1 MEKQTLKSVLSQVGT
16 TEMMRATRQWVSAH
30 AKSADAL
37 ESMNKHATS
46 PIAQML
52 ACDIG
57 FASHDDRAF
66 LISTLPG
73 ASTTQPGLI
82 AYYAAGRKMLANVR
96 TPVKVRRY
104 LQKFPTR
111 GKDAEWVER
120 MAKDIDEMLGD
131 NPALDVRL
139 FSSAELD
146 GWADAYQDN
155 NNIRSCMGEDSIYGA
170 SRHRTY
176 RCYATAHY
184 GLPDNGLTLAALY
197 HKGEYV
203 ARAIVF
209 EDGDDKCYVKHY
221 GDSRIVDWLKDN
233 GYRQVYGYPAG
244 TTLVALPSE
253 DGGYYHP
260 YVDGDN
266 YYADLCYNSSAE
278 QHYWM
283 LGSGGRRLDDA
294 DGVSYA
300 DAADAA
306 DLTTCEHCS
315 AQFDRENEGGRYQ
328 NIHCYEYALCSDC
341 SSDHT
346 YDVHYGSS
354 FLERLY
360 VPDLDDLLGTRL
372 FRYEGELYTRDG
384 LDDQDLVVT
393 PRGVVDHQDNLWFCS
408 DDEQYH
414 TGEADD
420 GVVDTSD
427 IPEECGWG
435 KTFITEDGYADLGH
449 RLAYRELNQD
459 EFDPDGKPWLYHDD
473 VAVKTNITRALIH
486 ADDSTLE
493 RFTTTRG
500 KLVTVILP
508 SPGAAKQY
516 PELAALQKVSYEYLL
531 ELGAW

>member
-16 TEMMRATRQWVSAH
+16 TGMLCATRQWVSAH

-52 ACDIG
+52 ASDIG
-57 FASHDDRAF
+57 FESLDDCAF

-73 ASTTQPGLI
+73 VSATQPGLI
-82 AYYAAGRKMLANVR
+82 AYYATEQKMLANIR

-155 NNIRSCMGEDSIYGA
+155 NNIRSCMSDDSIYGV

-184 GLPDNGLTLAALY
+184 DLPDNGLTLAALY

-233 GYRQVYGYPAG
+233 GYRQVGGYPDG
-244 TTLVALPSE
+244 TTLVAFQSD

-266 YYADLCYNSSAE
+266 YYADICYNSSAE

-294 DGVSYA
+294 DGVSY
-300 DAADAA
+300 DDDDD

-315 AQFDRENEGGRYQ
+315 APFDPENEGGLHTSIDGYG
-328 NIHCYEYALCSDC
+328 YYLCDNCVSQY
-341 SSDHT
+341 T
-346 YDVHYGSS
+346 YDVHDGGSCP
-354 FLERLY
+354 ERMY
-360 VPDLDDLLGTRL
+360 VPDIDDPLGTRL
-372 FRYEGELYTRDG
+372 FKYQGKYYTR
-384 LDDQDLVVT
+384 
-393 PRGVVDHQDNLWFCS
+393 
-408 DDEQYH
+408 
-414 TGEADD
+414 D

-427 IPEECGWG
+427 SPEECGWG

-473 VAVKTNITRALIH
+473 VVVKTNITRALIH

-493 RFTTTRG
+493 RFT
-500 KLVTVILP
+500 VTSLPRVVVKRSKVESSAWISARVILVLTTT
-508 SPGAAKQY
+508 S
-516 PELAALQKVSYEYLL
+516 S
-531 ELGAW
+531 

>member
-1 MEKQTLKSVLSQVGT
+1 MEKQTLKSVLSQVGAID
-16 TEMMRATRQWVSAH
+16 MLCATRQWVLTH
-30 AKSADAL
+30 ATNEGALDAV
-37 ESMNKHATS
+37 NKHAMS
-46 PIAQML
+46 PIAHML
-52 ACDIG
+52 ASDIG
-57 FASHDDRAF
+57 FEPLDDCAF
-66 LISTLPG
+66 FVSTLPG

-82 AYYAAGRKMLANVR
+82 AYYATEQKMLANIR

-111 GKDAEWVER
+111 GQDPKWVER

-131 NPALDVRL
+131 KPALDVRL
-139 FSSAELD
+139 FSSADID
-146 GWADAYQDN
+146 GWRDAYQDN
-155 NNIRSCMGEDSIYGA
+155 NNIRSCMSEDSIYGV

-184 GLPDNGLTLAALY
+184 GLPDNGLQLAALY

-209 EDGDDKCYVKHY
+209 EHNGDKRYVRHY
-221 GDSRIVDWLKDN
+221 GDSRIVDWLNDN
-233 GYRQVYGYPAG
+233 DYRRVDGYPDG
-244 TTLVALPSE
+244 MTLVAFPS
-253 DGGYYHP
+253 DSGGYYHP
-260 YVDGDN
+260 YVDGCN
-266 YYADLCYNSSAE
+266 YYADLCYNSSAG
-278 QHYWM
+278 QHYWV
-283 LGSGGRRLDDA
+283 LGGDDYRLDDA
-294 DGVSYA
+294 DGVA
-300 DAADAA
+300 HDD

-315 AQFDRENEGGRYQ
+315 ASFDHENEGGWYQ
-328 NIHCYEYALCSDC
+328 NIHGYEYALCSDC
-341 SSDHT
+341 YNNHT
-346 YDVHYGSS
+346 YAVHDGNSYP
-354 FLERLY
+354 ERLY

-372 FRYEGELYTRDG
+372 FKYRDEYYTHDG
-384 LDDQDLVVT
+384 LYDADLAVT
-393 PRGVVDHQDNLWFCS
+393 SRGVVDHIDHLWFCS

-427 IPEECGWG
+427 SPVECGWG
-435 KTFITEDGYADLGH
+435 ETHITEDGYKDFGH

-473 VAVKTNITRALIH
+473 VVVRTNIVRAFIH
-486 ADDSTLE
+486 EDDTILE

-508 SPGAAKQY
+508 SPEAAELY

>member
-1 MEKQTLKSVLSQVGT
+1 MEKQTLKSVLSQVGAID
-16 TEMMRATRQWVSAH
+16 MLCATRQWVLTH
-30 AKSADAL
+30 ATNEGALDAV
-37 ESMNKHATS
+37 NKHAMN
-46 PIAQML
+46 PLAQML
-52 ACDIG
+52 ANDIG
-57 FASHDDRAF
+57 FEPLDDCAF
-66 LISTLPG
+66 FISTLPG

-82 AYYAAGRKMLANVR
+82 AYYATEQKMLANIR

-111 GKDAEWVER
+111 GQDAKWVER
-120 MAKDIDEMLGD
+120 MAKDIDEMLGGK
-131 NPALDVRL
+131 PALDVRL

-155 NNIRSCMGEDSIYGA
+155 NNVRSCMSGDSIYGV
-170 SRHRTY
+170 SRHQTY

-209 EDGDDKCYVKHY
+209 EDGDDKCYIKHY
-221 GDSRIVDWLKDN
+221 GDSRIVDWLNDN
-233 GYRQVYGYPAG
+233 GYDQVYGYPDG
-244 TTLVALPSE
+244 TTLVAFPS
-253 DGGYYHP
+253 DSGGYYHP
-260 YVDGDN
+260 YVDGCN

-294 DGVSYA
+294 DGVAY
-300 DAADAA
+300 DD

-315 AQFDRENEGGRYQ
+315 DSFNHECEGGWYQ
-328 NIHCYEYALCSDC
+328 NVHGHEYALCSDC
-341 SSDHT
+341 YNNHT
-346 YDVHYGSS
+346 YGVHNGNTYP
-354 FLERLY
+354 ERLY
-360 VPDLDDLLGTRL
+360 VPDMDDLLGTRL
-372 FRYEGELYTRDG
+372 FRYQGKLYTHNG
-384 LDDQDLVVT
+384 LADEDLAVT
-393 PRGVVDHQDNLWFCS
+393 SRGVVDHIDHLWFCS

-435 KTFITEDGYADLGH
+435 ETHITEDGYKDLGH

-473 VAVKTNITRALIH
+473 VVVKTNIVRAFIH
-486 ADDSTLE
+486 DDDAILE

-508 SPGAAKQY
+508 SPEAAELY

-531 ELGAW
+531 EMGAW

>member
-1 MEKQTLKSVLSQVGT
+1 MEKQTLKSVLSQVGAP
-16 TEMMRATRQWVSAH
+16 EMLCATRQWVDAH

-37 ESMNKHATS
+37 ESVNKYVQS
-46 PIAQML
+46 PIAHML
-52 ACDIG
+52 ANEID
-57 FASHDDRAF
+57 FEPHDDCAF

-82 AYYAAGRKMLANVR
+82 AYYATEQKMLDNIR

-111 GKDAEWVER
+111 GKDAKWVER
-120 MAKDIDEMLGD
+120 MAKDIDEMLGGK
-131 NPALDVRL
+131 PALDVRL

-155 NNIRSCMGEDSIYGA
+155 NNVRSCMGGDSIYGV

-209 EDGDDKCYVKHY
+209 EHDGKKCYVKHY
-221 GDSRIVDWLKDN
+221 GDSRIVDWLNDN
-233 GYRQVYGYPAG
+233 GYDQVDGYPDG
-244 TTLVALPSE
+244 MTLVAFPS
-253 DGGYYHP
+253 DSGGHYHP

-266 YYADLCYNSSAE
+266 YYADLCYNSSAR
-278 QHYWM
+278 QYYWVIG
-283 LGSGGRRLDDA
+283 GSSYRLDDA
-294 DGVSYA
+294 DGVA
-300 DAADAA
+300 HDD

-315 AQFDRENEGGRYQ
+315 DSFNHECEGGCHTSINGYD
-328 NIHCYEYALCSDC
+328 YYLCGGCISN
-341 SSDHT
+341 HT
-346 YDVHYGSS
+346 YAVHNGGSYP
-354 FLERLY
+354 EPIY

-372 FRYEGELYTRDG
+372 FRYQGELYTHDG
-384 LDDQDLVVT
+384 LNDADLAVT
-393 PRGVVDHQDNLWFCS
+393 PNGTVDHIDHLWFCS
-408 DDEQYH
+408 DDEEYH

-435 KTFITEDGYADLGH
+435 ETHITEDGYKDLGH

-473 VAVKTNITRALIH
+473 VVVRTSITRTCIH
-486 ADDSTLE
+486 DDDAILE
-493 RFTTTRG
+493 SFTTTRG

-508 SPGAAKQY
+508 SPEAAELY

>member
-1 MEKQTLKSVLSQVGT
+1 MEKQTLKSILFQAGAPGMLCT
-16 TEMMRATRQWVSAH
+16 ARQWVNAH
-30 AKSADAL
+30 DKSGVVVDAVD
-37 ESMNKHATS
+37 NHAAS
-46 PIAQML
+46 PITQL
-52 ACDIG
+52 LSRRIG
-57 FASHDDRAF
+57 LEPLDDCVF

-73 ASTTQPGLI
+73 ASTNQPGLI
-82 AYYAAGRKMLANVR
+82 AYYATEQKILANIR

-111 GKDAEWVER
+111 GQDPEWVER
-120 MAKDIDEMLGD
+120 VAQEIDELLGD
-131 NPALDVRL
+131 KPELDVRL
-139 FSSAELD
+139 FSSADID
-146 GWADAYQDN
+146 GWRDAYQDN
-155 NNIRSCMGEDSIYGA
+155 NNIRSCMSQDSIYGV
-170 SRHRTY
+170 SRHQTY

-209 EDGDDKCYVKHY
+209 EHNGDKCYVRHY
-221 GDSRIVDWLKDN
+221 GDSRIVDWLGDN
-233 GYRQVYGYPAG
+233 GYDQVDGYPDG
-244 TTLVALPSE
+244 TTLVAFSS
-253 DGGYYHP
+253 DSGGHYHP

-266 YYADLCYNSSAE
+266 YYADLCYNSSVG

-283 LGSGGRRLDDA
+283 LGSGGHRLDDA
-294 DGVSYA
+294 GGVAY
-300 DAADAA
+300 D

-315 AQFDRENEGGRYQ
+315 APFDHAQEGG
-328 NIHCYEYALCSDC
+328 CYTSIGGCDYYICDNCANN
-341 SSDHT
+341 HT
-346 YDVHYGSS
+346 YEVRDGNTYP
-354 FLERLY
+354 ERLY
-360 VPDLDDLLGTRL
+360 VPDMDDLLGTRL
-372 FRYEGELYTRDG
+372 FRYQGELYTRDG
-384 LDDQDLVVT
+384 LADKDLAVT
-393 PRGVVDHQDNLWFCS
+393 PNGTVAHQDNLWYCS

-435 KTFITEDGYADLGH
+435 ETHITEGYYNDMGY

-473 VAVKTNITRALIH
+473 VVVKTNITRAFIH
-486 ADDSTLE
+486 DDDAILE

-508 SPGAAKQY
+508 SPEAAEQY

>member
-16 TEMMRATRQWVSAH
+16 PEMWCATREWVLTH
-30 AKSADAL
+30 AKSGDAL
-37 ESMNKHATS
+37 EAVNTHAQS

-52 ACDIG
+52 ANEIY
-57 FASHDDRAF
+57 FEPHDACAF

-82 AYYAAGRKMLANVR
+82 AYYATEQKMLANIR

-120 MAKDIDEMLGD
+120 MAKEIDEMLGD
-131 NPALDVRL
+131 KPALDVRL
-139 FSSAELD
+139 FSSADID

-155 NNIRSCMGEDSIYGA
+155 NNVRSCMSGDSSYGV
-170 SRHRTY
+170 SRHQTY

-209 EDGDDKCYVKHY
+209 EHNGDKCYVRHY
-221 GDSRIVDWLKDN
+221 GDSRIVDWLNDN
-233 GYRQVYGYPAG
+233 GYNQVDGYPDG
-244 TTLVALPSE
+244 MTLVAFPS
-253 DGGYYHP
+253 DSGGYYHP

-266 YYADLCYNSSAE
+266 YYADLRFNDGDRYDHWVIGGSS
-278 QHYWM
+278 Y
-283 LGSGGRRLDDA
+283 RLDDA
-294 DGVSYA
+294 DGVA
-300 DAADAA
+300 HDD

-315 AQFDRENEGGRYQ
+315 ASFDHENEGGCHTSINGYD
-328 NIHCYEYALCSDC
+328 YSLCSDC
-341 SSDHT
+341 ANNHT
-346 YDVHYGSS
+346 YEVHDGNSYP
-354 FLERLY
+354 ERLY

-372 FRYEGELYTRDG
+372 FKYQGQLYTRDG
-384 LDDQDLVVT
+384 LYDKDLAVT
-393 PRGVVDHQDNLWFCS
+393 PRGVVAHQDSLWYCS
-408 DDEQYH
+408 DDEEYH

-420 GVVDTSD
+420 GVVDISD

-435 KTFITEDGYADLGH
+435 ETHITEDGYKDLGH

-473 VAVKTNITRALIH
+473 VVVRTSITRTYIH
-486 ADDSTLE
+486 EDDTILE
-493 RFTTTRG
+493 RFTNARG
-500 KLVTVILP
+500 EHMTFVMP
-508 SPGAAKQY
+508 SPEAAELY
-516 PELAALQKVSYEYLL
+516 PELAALQKLSYEYLL

>member
-1 MEKQTLKSVLSQVGT
+1 MEKQTLKSFLFQSGAPG
-16 TEMMRATRQWVSAH
+16 MLCAARQWVDAH

-37 ESMNKHATS
+37 DAVNKHAAS
-46 PIAQML
+46 PITQL
-52 ACDIG
+52 LSRHIG
-57 FASHDDRAF
+57 LEPLDDCVF

-82 AYYAAGRKMLANVR
+82 AYYATEQKMLADIR

-104 LQKFPTR
+104 LQKFPTH
-111 GKDAEWVER
+111 GKDAKWVER

-131 NPALDVRL
+131 KPALDVRL
-139 FSSAELD
+139 FSSADID
-146 GWADAYQDN
+146 GWRDAYQDN
-155 NNIRSCMGEDSIYGA
+155 NNIRSCMSRGVAYGV
-170 SRHRTY
+170 SYHRTY

-209 EDGDDKCYVKHY
+209 EHDGKKCYVRHY
-221 GDSRIVDWLKDN
+221 GDSRIVDWLNDN
-233 GYRQVYGYPAG
+233 GYDQVDGYPDG
-244 TTLVALPSE
+244 TTLVAFPSD
-253 DGGYYHP
+253 DGGHYHP

-266 YYADLCYNSSAE
+266 YYADLRYNANARQYYWVIGGSS
-278 QHYWM
+278 Y
-283 LGSGGRRLDDA
+283 RLDDA
-294 DGVSYA
+294 DGVA
-300 DAADAA
+300 HDD

-315 AQFDRENEGGRYQ
+315 DSFYHENESG
-328 NIHCYEYALCSDC
+328 CYTSVNGYDYYLCGDC
-341 SSDHT
+341 VSNHT
-346 YDVHYGSS
+346 YAVHNGGSYP
-354 FLERLY
+354 EPIY

-372 FRYEGELYTRDG
+372 FKYDGEYYTRDG
-384 LDDQDLVVT
+384 LDDNDLAVT
-393 PRGVVDHQDNLWFCS
+393 PRGVVDHIDHLWYCS
-408 DDEQYH
+408 DDEEYH

-435 KTFITEDGYADLGH
+435 ETYITEDGYRDLGH
-449 RLAYRELNQD
+449 RLAYRELGQD

-473 VAVKTNITRALIH
+473 VVVKTNITRTCIH
-486 ADDSTLE
+486 EDDTILE

-508 SPGAAKQY
+508 SPEAAELY

>member
-1 MEKQTLKSVLSQVGT
+1 MEKQTLKSALSQVEPLKMVRT
-16 TEMMRATRQWVSAH
+16 LREWVIAY
-30 AKSADAL
+30 AKSGDVI
-37 ESMNKHATS
+37 ESVDKHTHNPVAK
-46 PIAQML
+46 ML
-52 ACDIG
+52 ACEIG
-57 FASHDDRAF
+57 FEPHDDCAF

-82 AYYAAGRKMLANVR
+82 AYYATEQKMLADIR

-111 GKDAEWVER
+111 GKDAKWVER
-120 MAKDIDEMLGD
+120 VAKDIDEMLGD
-131 NPALDVRL
+131 KPALDVRL
-139 FSSAELD
+139 FSSADID
-146 GWADAYQDN
+146 GWRDAYQDN
-155 NNIRSCMGEDSIYGA
+155 NNVRSCMSAEGSYGV
-170 SRHRTY
+170 SRYKTY
-176 RCYATAHY
+176 RCYATAYY
-184 GLPDNGLTLAALY
+184 GLPDNGLQLAALY

-209 EDGDDKCYVKHY
+209 EHDDRKCYVRHY

-233 GYRQVYGYPAG
+233 GYRQVDGYPDG
-244 TTLVALPSE
+244 TTLVAFPS
-253 DGGYYHP
+253 DGGWYYHP

-266 YYADLCYNSSAE
+266 YYADICYNSSAR

-283 LGSGGRRLDDA
+283 LGSGGHRLDDA
-294 DGVSYA
+294 DGVA
-300 DAADAA
+300 HDD

-315 AQFDRENEGGRYQ
+315 ASFYHENEGG
-328 NIHCYEYALCSDC
+328 CYTSVNGYDYYLCDDC
-341 SSDHT
+341 ISNHT
-346 YDVHYGSS
+346 YAVHNGGSYP
-354 FLERLY
+354 EPIY

-372 FRYEGELYTRDG
+372 FKYNGEYYTHDG
-384 LDDQDLVVT
+384 LDDNDLAVT
-393 PRGVVDHQDNLWFCS
+393 PRGVVDHIDHLWFCS
-408 DDEQYH
+408 DDEEYH
-414 TGEADD
+414 TGESDD

-435 KTFITEDGYADLGH
+435 ETHITEDGYKDLGH

-473 VAVKTNITRALIH
+473 VVVKTNITRTCIH
-486 ADDSTLE
+486 EDDTILE

-508 SPGAAKQY
+508 SPEAAELY

>member
-1 MEKQTLKSVLSQVGT
+1 MEKQTLKSVLSQVGAPD
-16 TEMMRATRQWVSAH
+16 MLCATRQWVGAH

-37 ESMNKHATS
+37 ESVNKHATS

-52 ACDIG
+52 ASDIG
-57 FASHDDRAF
+57 FEPLDDCAF

-82 AYYAAGRKMLANVR
+82 AYYATEQKMLADIR

-111 GKDAEWVER
+111 GQDPKWVER
-120 MAKDIDEMLGD
+120 MAKDIDEMLGGK
-131 NPALDVRL
+131 PALDVRL
-139 FSSAELD
+139 FSSADID
-146 GWADAYQDN
+146 GWRDAYQDN
-155 NNIRSCMGEDSIYGA
+155 NNIRSCMSQDSIYGV
-170 SRHRTY
+170 SRYQTY

-209 EDGDDKCYVKHY
+209 EHDGKKCYIKHY
-221 GDSRIVDWLKDN
+221 GDSRIADWLNDN
-233 GYRQVYGYPAG
+233 GYDQVYGYPDG
-244 TTLVALPSE
+244 TTLVAFPS
-253 DGGYYHP
+253 DSGGYYHP
-260 YVDGDN
+260 YVDGCN

-294 DGVSYA
+294 DGVAY
-300 DAADAA
+300 DD

-315 AQFDRENEGGRYQ
+315 DSFDPENEGGWYQ
-328 NIHCYEYALCSDC
+328 NVHGHEYALCSDC
-341 SSDHT
+341 YNNHT
-346 YDVHYGSS
+346 YEVHNGNTYP
-354 FLERLY
+354 ERLY
-360 VPDLDDLLGTRL
+360 VLDLDDLLGTRL
-372 FRYEGELYTRDG
+372 FRYQGELYTRAG
-384 LDDQDLVVT
+384 LADEDLAVT
-393 PRGVVDHQDNLWFCS
+393 SRGVVDHIDHLWFCS
-408 DDEQYH
+408 DDEEYH
-414 TGEADD
+414 TGESDD

-435 KTFITEDGYADLGH
+435 ETHITEDGYKDLGH

-473 VAVKTNITRALIH
+473 VVVRTSITRTCVH
-486 ADDSTLE
+486 EDDTILE

-508 SPGAAKQY
+508 SPEAAEQY

>member
-1 MEKQTLKSVLSQVGT
+1 MEKQTLKSVLSQVRAPD
-16 TEMMRATRQWVSAH
+16 MLCATRQWVDAH

-37 ESMNKHATS
+37 ESVNKYVQS
-46 PIAQML
+46 PIAHML
-52 ACDIG
+52 ANEID
-57 FASHDDRAF
+57 FEPHDDCAF

-82 AYYAAGRKMLANVR
+82 AYYATEQKMLANIR

-131 NPALDVRL
+131 KPALDVRL

-146 GWADAYQDN
+146 GWRDAYQDN
-155 NNIRSCMGEDSIYGA
+155 NNVRSCMSGDSIYGV

-209 EDGDDKCYVKHY
+209 EHDGKKGYIKHY
-221 GDSRIVDWLKDN
+221 GDSRIVDWLNDN
-233 GYRQVYGYPAG
+233 GYDQVYGYPDG
-244 TTLVALPSE
+244 TTLVAFPS
-253 DGGYYHP
+253 DSGGYYHP
-260 YVDGDN
+260 YVDGCN
-266 YYADLCYNSSAE
+266 YYADLHYHSGAG

-283 LGSGGRRLDDA
+283 LGSGGHRLDDA
-294 DGVSYA
+294 DGVA
-300 DAADAA
+300 HDD

-315 AQFDRENEGGRYQ
+315 ASFDHENEGGWYQ
-328 NIHCYEYALCSDC
+328 NVHGHEYALCSDC
-341 SSDHT
+341 YNNHT
-346 YDVHYGSS
+346 YGVHNGNTYP
-354 FLERLY
+354 ERLY
-360 VPDLDDLLGTRL
+360 VPDLDGQLGTRL
-372 FRYEGELYTRDG
+372 FRYEGELYTRAG
-384 LDDQDLVVT
+384 LADEDLAVT
-393 PRGVVDHQDNLWFCS
+393 SRGVVDHIDHLWFCS
-408 DDEQYH
+408 DDEEYH

-435 KTFITEDGYADLGH
+435 ETHITEDGYKDLGH

-473 VAVKTNITRALIH
+473 VVIRAGIMGEIIH
-486 ADDSTLE
+486 VEDCDIEYFATAY
-493 RFTTTRG
+493 G
-500 KLVTVILP
+500 KQIGLRVP
-508 SPGAAKQY
+508 SPEAAGLY
-516 PELAALQKVSYEYLL
+516 PELAAIQKVCYEYLL
-531 ELGAW
+531 EMGAW

>member
-1 MEKQTLKSVLSQVGT
+1 MEKQTLKSVLSQVGA
-16 TEMMRATRQWVSAH
+16 TEMLCATRQWVNAH
-30 AKSADAL
+30 AKSGDAL
-37 ESMNKHATS
+37 ESVNTHAQS

-52 ACDIG
+52 ASDIG
-57 FASHDDRAF
+57 FEPLDDCAF

-82 AYYAAGRKMLANVR
+82 AYYATEQKMLADIR

-111 GKDAEWVER
+111 GKDAKWVER
-120 MAKDIDEMLGD
+120 VAKDIDEMLGD
-131 NPALDVRL
+131 KPALDVRL
-139 FSSAELD
+139 FSSADID
-146 GWADAYQDN
+146 GWRDAYQDN
-155 NNIRSCMGEDSIYGA
+155 NNVRSCMSQDGVYGV

-209 EDGDDKCYVKHY
+209 EHDGCKCYVRHY
-221 GDSRIVDWLKDN
+221 GDSRMVDWLSDN
-233 GYRQVYGYPAG
+233 GYRQVDGYPDG
-244 TTLVALPSE
+244 VTLVAFPSD

-266 YYADLCYNSSAE
+266 YYADLCYNSSAG
-278 QHYWM
+278 QHYWVIG
-283 LGSGGRRLDDA
+283 GSSYRLDDA
-294 DGVSYA
+294 DGIA
-300 DAADAA
+300 HDD

-315 AQFDRENEGGRYQ
+315 ASFDHEDEGG
-328 NIHCYEYALCSDC
+328 CYTSVNGYDYNLCDSC
-341 SSDHT
+341 AESHT
-346 YDVHYGSS
+346 YAVHDGGSYP
-354 FLERLY
+354 ETIY
-360 VPDLDDLLGTRL
+360 VPNLDDLLGTRL
-372 FRYEGELYTRDG
+372 FRYQGELYTHDG
-384 LDDQDLVVT
+384 LADKDLAVT
-393 PRGVVDHQDNLWFCS
+393 PQGVVDHIDHLWFCS

-435 KTFITEDGYADLGH
+435 ETHITEDGYKDLGH
-449 RLAYRELNQD
+449 RLAYRELGQD

-473 VAVKTNITRALIH
+473 VVVKTNITRALIH
-486 ADDSTLE
+486 DDDSTLE

-508 SPGAAKQY
+508 SPEAAELY

>member
-1 MEKQTLKSVLSQVGT
+1 MEKQTLKSVLSQVGA
-16 TEMMRATRQWVSAH
+16 TEMLCATRQWVSAH
-30 AKSADAL
+30 TKSADAL
-37 ESMNKHATS
+37 DAVNKHAKS

-52 ACDIG
+52 ANDIG
-57 FASHDDRAF
+57 FEPLDDCAF

-82 AYYAAGRKMLANVR
+82 AYYATEQKMLANIR

-111 GKDAEWVER
+111 GNDAKWVER

-131 NPALDVRL
+131 KPALDVRL
-139 FSSAELD
+139 FSSADID

-155 NNIRSCMGEDSIYGA
+155 NNIRSCMSQDSIYGV
-170 SRHRTY
+170 SRRQTY

-221 GDSRIVDWLKDN
+221 GDSRIVDWLNDN
-233 GYRQVYGYPAG
+233 GYRQVNGYPDG
-244 TTLVALPSE
+244 TTLVALPS
-253 DGGYYHP
+253 DGGGYYHP
-260 YVDGDN
+260 YIDGSN
-266 YYADLCYNSSAE
+266 YYAYLGYDSNAGQY
-278 QHYWM
+278 YWQ
-283 LGSGGRRLDDA
+283 LGEGAYRLDDA
-294 DGVSYA
+294 DGVA
-300 DAADAA
+300 RDD

-315 AQFDRENEGGRYQ
+315 DSFDHECEGGWYQ
-328 NIHCYEYALCSDC
+328 TIHGHEYALCSDC
-341 SSDHT
+341 FSNHT
-346 YDVHYGSS
+346 YAVHNGGSYP
-354 FLERLY
+354 ETIY

-372 FRYEGELYTRDG
+372 FKYRDEYYTHDG
-384 LDDQDLVVT
+384 LYEADLAIT
-393 PRGVVDHQDNLWFCS
+393 PNGIVDHIDHLWFCS
-408 DDEQYH
+408 DDEEYH

-435 KTFITEDGYADLGH
+435 ETHITEDGYKDLGH

-473 VAVKTNITRALIH
+473 VVVRTSITRTCIH
-486 ADDSTLE
+486 EDDTILE
-493 RFTTTRG
+493 RVTNARG
-500 KLVTVILP
+500 ERMTFIMP
-508 SPGAAKQY
+508 SPEAAELY
-516 PELAALQKVSYEYLL
+516 PELAAIQKVSYEYLL
-531 ELGAW
+531 EMGAW